1 MRTAAWC
8 GAVLAAVA
16 LAACGSD
23 EGRTGA
29 DRNATA
35 PGPSPA
41 AGAAAK
47 PGSATAEQVAEES
60 RGRLRCPSESRS
72 ADRAAGA
79 PVDDILGVRGGQ
91 TFEDARVRVLCSHP
105 LLVATETPG
114 RGFQIETYGQT
125 LRQGFEARFA
135 KPRVERSSREIM
147 KDMQDEAMGRG
158 LNRRQQDV
166 GPGQSKWYVGTL
178 GMPGEE
184 RVISVAREEWFE
196 TDRQPTVASVVQALA
211 GKYGPPV
218 RTMDSGSV
226 QLLGWSHDAQGRRL
240 AEGTPLYA
248 VCRGN
253 PSPDAPTN
261 LLPDCGLTIEAAV
274 HVSPSNPGL
283 AQSLQVSI
291 VDQARA
297 WAVHEATTQGLE
309 RQEAARRA
317 DQVKD
322 AAQNATAPQL

>member
-1 MRTAAWC
+1 VRSNAWY
-8 GAVLAAVA
+8 GAA
-16 LAACGSD
+16 LAAMLLSGCGSD
-23 EGRTGA
+23 EGGTGA
-29 DRNATA
+29 DRT
-35 PGPSPA
+35 PSRPAPA
-41 AGAAAK
+41 AGVPAT

-60 RGRLRCPSESRS
+60 RGRLRCPSDSK
-72 ADRAAGA
+72 AVDRAAGA
-79 PVDDILGVRGGQ
+79 PADDILGVRGGQ

-114 RGFQIETYGQT
+114 RGFEIATYGQT

-196 TDRQPTVASVVQALA
+196 ADRLPTVANVVQALA

-240 AEGTPLYA
+240 AEGAPLYA
-248 VCRGN
+248 MCRGN

-274 HVSPSNPGL
+274 HVSPGNPGL

-291 VDQARA
+291 VDQARV

-322 AAQNATAPQL
+322 AAKNATAPQL

>member
-1 MRTAAWC
+1 
-8 GAVLAAVA
+8 VLAAVT
-16 LAACGSD
+16 LAACGSE
-23 EGRTGA
+23 EGRAGA

-35 PGPSPA
+35 PGPSPS

-47 PGSATAEQVAEES
+47 PGGATAEQVAAEA
-60 RGRLRCPSESRS
+60 RGRLRCPSSESG
-72 ADRAAGA
+72 AAGRA
-79 PVDDILGVRGGQ
+79 DGAPADSAARPVDDILGVRGGQ
-91 TFEDARVRVLCSHP
+91 TLEDARVRVLCSHP

-114 RGFQIETYGQT
+114 RGFEIATYGQT

-135 KPRVERSSREIM
+135 KPRVERSSQQIM

-196 TDRQPTVASVVQALA
+196 ADRQPTVASVLQALA

-218 RTMDSGSV
+218 RTMDSGAV

-240 AEGTPLYA
+240 AEGAPLYA

-291 VDQARA
+291 VDQARV

-322 AAQNATAPQL
+322 AAKTATAPQL